1 MKYTILA
8 ALALIQNVSGTQQ
21 AHCGDKIKRSK
32 RNVCLSPNPSIRLH
46 LGLRLNENLA
56 DIGKDGWDF
65 VYIIYMLANTV
76 WIATAVIH
84 RLPIRLHDLQLPFD
98 FLVDFLQFIL
108 GDILD
113 RPSDDQTT
121 VVGFLRFGDDVEVD
135 VINDLG
141 DH

>member
-1 MKYTILA
+1 M
-8 ALALIQNVSGTQQ
+8 
-21 AHCGDKIKRSK
+21 
-32 RNVCLSPNPSIRLH
+32 H
-46 LGLRLNENLA
+46 LGLRLNKNLA

-76 WIATAVIH
+76 WIATAAIH
-84 RLPIRLHDLQLPFD
+84 RLQIRLHDLQLPFD

>member
-1 MKYTILA
+1 MKYIILA

-21 AHCGDKIKRSK
+21 AHCGDKIKKSK

-46 LGLRLNENLA
+46 LGLRLNKNLA

-76 WIATAVIH
+76 WIATAAIH
-84 RLPIRLHDLQLPFD
+84 RLQIRLHDLQLPFD